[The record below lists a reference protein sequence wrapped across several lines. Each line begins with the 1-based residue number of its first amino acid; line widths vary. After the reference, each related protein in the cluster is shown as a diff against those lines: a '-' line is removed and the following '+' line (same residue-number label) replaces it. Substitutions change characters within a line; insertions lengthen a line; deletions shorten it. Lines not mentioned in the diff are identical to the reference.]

1 MQAGQD
7 FGIVVVLQTDAA
19 HQELL
24 VYLTHHR
31 AGAAAFPLSH
41 RERHSNEETE
51 ASQTTRERQKEGQ
64 SLNTAVGPSIPY
76 MQAKANL
83 HKGFYA

>member
-1 MQAGQD
+1 VQAGQD
-7 FGIVVVLQTDAA
+7 FGVVVVLQTDAA

-51 ASQTTRERQKEGQ
+51 ASQTIRERERKRTLIFEY
-64 SLNTAVGPSIPY
+64 SCRYAYFIPTIPCLCKDL
-76 MQAKANL
+76 A
-83 HKGFYA
+83 